1 MVVFHNPLP
10 PPPVNAEFVYEQRVA
25 GVCGPANLHGMVN
38 VSMGSLC
45 YSVQVAAT
53 GTEAITLRL
62 NTGKVIP
69 MRAVHTSLKKKFSQE
84 RMSNFERE
92 YSW

>member
-1 MVVFHNPLP
+1 MVVFCSP
-10 PPPVNAEFVYEQRVA
+10 PPKPVVFEQRIE
-25 GVCGPANLHGMVN
+25 GICGPAMLQGVVN
-38 VSMGSLC
+38 VCRGSLT
-45 YSVQVAAT
+45 YSVQVAS
-53 GTEAITLRL
+53 GTEAVTLRL

>member
-1 MVVFHNPLP
+1 MVVFCSP
-10 PPPVNAEFVYEQRVA
+10 PPKPVSADVVYEHRVS
-25 GVCGPANLHGMVN
+25 GVCGTASLYRVVN
-38 VSMGSLC
+38 VSGGSMT

-69 MRAVHTSLKKKFSQE
+69 MRAVHTSLKKKFRQE
-84 RMSNFERE
+84 RMSKFERE
-92 YSW
+92 YPW